1 MNLTETEIKLNIDT
15 SVSLLIFVLLSSAAA
30 YAV

>member
-1 MNLTETEIKLNIDT
+1 MNLIEAEIILNIDT
-15 SVSLLIFVLLSSAAA
+15 SVSLLIFVLLSSAF

>member
-1 MNLTETEIKLNIDT
+1 MNLREAEIIHNT
-15 SVSLLIFVLLSSAAA
+15 SVSLLIFVLLSSAA